1 MIKVFT
7 SIAEMGMDKIKK
19 DLGDIVEKEQNWRT
33 KKM

>member
-19 DLGDIVEKEQNWRT
+19 DLGDIVEKESTELEN
-33 KKM
+33 